1 MTQSPQVWQQG
12 AQTLCCIERRQ
23 ETADAVT
30 LVFRP
35 LQALAVS
42 YQPGQ
47 FLLLTVEIDGQSHS
61 RAYSLSSSP
70 SRSAD
75 LAVTVKRVSGLFGQ
89 GRRRISRPN
98 HRRVHHFR
106 FCPSDCRRR
115 LRD

>member
-75 LAVTVKRVSGLFGQ
+75 LAVTVKRVSGGCM
-89 GRRRISRPN
+89 IHS
-98 HRRVHHFR
+98 
-106 FCPSDCRRR
+106 
-115 LRD
+115 